1 MKRLL
6 KKSGFAGR
14 VARIVS
20 RGLKPALIL
29 RLLCRDN

>member
-20 RGLKPALIL
+20 PGLNVVSQEVVDIEA
-29 RLLCRDN
+29 